1 MVNTQTDRGIW
12 REGRMKAT
20 TFRQFYRE
28 WQPGEEGS
36 LPVLALHGSLTQ
48 SGMWRELAE
57 RIGSVRMLCPD
68 LRGYGRSEDPQG
80 DACAE
85 FARDV
90 LALADALLPGRFVA
104 MGHSFACSIA
114 LELANAAP
122 ARVAGVVLVDPVVRV
137 PGVPAP
143 SGPPAPHPES
153 FASIEEA
160 GRYFAATE
168 EGEWTAAALAR
179 FARDIMIE
187 ESGRWRLPYR
197 YERLKRLRTFTVS
210 PASDYNL
217 LAKARLVNAPVLV
230 FRGGASKRFA
240 AAAEEPFAAAFA
252 SPPEVVLCPRS
263 GHFPTTTEPDI
274 VAAALLEFLS
284 SERLGI
290 PRFAVSRTAPE
301 QSE

>member
-1 MVNTQTDRGIW
+1 MPNTQNDRGLW
-12 REGRMKAT
+12 REGRLRANG
-20 TFRQFYRE
+20 FRQFYRD
-28 WQPGEEGS
+28 WQPGEERA

-48 SGMWRELAE
+48 SGMWHGLAE
-57 RIGSVRMLCPD
+57 RLGSVRMLCPD

-85 FARDV
+85 FAGDV
-90 LALADALLPGRFVA
+90 LALAAALLPPRFVA

-114 LELANAAP
+114 LELANAAA

-160 GRYFAATE
+160 ERHFAATE

-179 FARDIMIE
+179 FARDVMIE
-187 ESGRWRLPYR
+187 ESGRWRFPYR

-210 PASDYNL
+210 SASDYDL
-217 LAKARLVNAPVLV
+217 LAKARLVKAPVLV

-252 SPPEVVLCPRS
+252 APPEVVLCPRS
-263 GHFPTTTEPDI
+263 GHFPGTSEPGI
-274 VAAALLEFLS
+274 VAAALLEFLA
-284 SERLGI
+284 RLSARSG
-290 PRFAVSRTAPE
+290 
-301 QSE
+301 